1 MASWAAL
8 PFQAD
13 PAEPIDPEPYGTNG
27 NGVTIQLLLL
37 NGETMLPRMYWRV
50 VQCVTNN
57 SLTHVE
63 QEQSSTL

>member
-13 PAEPIDPEPYGTNG
+13 PAEPIDPEPYGTYG

-37 NGETMLPRMYWRV
+37 NGETMLPRA
-50 VQCVTNN
+50 
-57 SLTHVE
+57 
-63 QEQSSTL
+63 